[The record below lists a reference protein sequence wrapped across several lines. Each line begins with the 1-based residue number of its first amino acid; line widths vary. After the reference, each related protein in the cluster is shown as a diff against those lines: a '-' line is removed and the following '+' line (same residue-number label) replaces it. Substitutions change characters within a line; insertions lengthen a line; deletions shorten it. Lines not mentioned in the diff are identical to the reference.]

1 MDCPATLARLMYAIV
16 RTGGKQYRVEEGRHI
31 DVERLP
37 EEAGATVELKDVLLI
52 AEDGSVTVGSPVI
65 DGARVVADVELHGR
79 GKKII
84 VFKYKSKVRSRK
96 MAGHRQ
102 NFTRLAVREIL
113 LPGQEPKTIE
123 KPKRRAAKA
132 AAVEE
137 TPAAAAQVEAPV
149 VEDVVAAPA
158 PKRTRRAA
166 PKAEPAPEK
175 TLARRT
181 TVRKAAVPTAKKAA
195 PKAKK
200 AAPKA
205 KTAAPKATKAA
216 PRAKADEK
224 KPARR
229 PAARRTKKKE

>member
-1 MDCPATLARLMYAIV
+1 MYAIV

-37 EEAGATVELKDVLLI
+37 DETGATVELKDVLLI

-65 DGARVVADVELHGR
+65 DGARVVADVESHGR
-79 GKKII
+79 SKKII

-102 NFTRLAVREIL
+102 HYTRLAVKEIL
-113 LPGQEPKTIE
+113 LPGQEAKTIE
-123 KPKRRAAKA
+123 KPKRRAKA
-132 AAVEE
+132 AAAEE
-137 TPAAAAQVEAPV
+137 TPAAAAKVEAPAAEVV
-149 VEDVVAAPA
+149 VEAPA
-158 PKRTRRAA
+158 PKRTRRAT
-166 PKAEPAPEK
+166 PKAEPVAEK
-175 TLARRT
+175 KPATRT
-181 TVRKAAVPTAKKAA
+181 TTARKAAAPKAKAE

-205 KTAAPKATKAA
+205 TKAA
-216 PRAKADEK
+216 PTAKKADEK

-229 PAARRTKKKE
+229 PAARRTKKEE

>member
-1 MDCPATLARLMYAIV
+1 MDCPATLSRLMYAIV

-79 GKKII
+79 AKKII
-84 VFKYKSKVRSRK
+84 VFKYKSKVRSRR

-132 AAVEE
+132 AAAEE
-137 TPAAAAQVEAPV
+137 TPVAATQVEAPV
-149 VEDVVAAPA
+149 VEDVVETPAPA
-158 PKRTRRAA
+158 KRTRRAA
-166 PKAEPAPEK
+166 PKAEPEPEK
-175 TLARRT
+175 KPARRT
-181 TVRKAAVPTAKKAA
+181 TVRKAAEPRAKKVE

-200 AAPKA
+200 AAPK
-205 KTAAPKATKAA
+205 
-216 PRAKADEK
+216 AKADEK

-229 PAARRTKKKE
+229 PAARRTKKEE